1 MTSISQKTIKNT
13 TNHPINI
20 KNKIFTNSAQ
30 KQDDLN
36 VMVEGDF
43 DEYSVIQVNEKKLQ
57 FPSSKN
63 QINRVIILQSLFE
76 IDLNG
81 NDYEKVIQRV
91 SNNHDLESK
100 TLANI
105 LNYLKKITE
114 NLKTLDMKIQ
124 TLATEFPTFQ
134 IAVIDRNILRLGLV
148 EIVEIFNDSKK
159 INSIIEEFSKL
170 AFIFGGENSD
180 RFIKGVLKSFIQ
192 EKVNLN
198 KRSNNGFSL

>member
-1 MTSISQKTIKNT
+1 MTSISEKTIKNT
-13 TNHPINI
+13 PNNPANI
-20 KNKIFTNSAQ
+20 KNKISIDSDT
-30 KQDDLN
+30 KKDVLN

-57 FPSSKN
+57 FPSDKN

-91 SNNHDLESK
+91 SNNHNLESE
-100 TLANI
+100 TLSDI

-148 EIVEIFNDSKK
+148 EIVEIFNDSTK
-159 INSIIEEFSKL
+159 INSLIEEFSKL
-170 AFIFGGENSD
+170 GFIFGGENSD
-180 RFIKGVLKSFIQ
+180 RFIKGVLKSFIK
-192 EKVNLN
+192 EKS
-198 KRSNNGFSL
+198 KSQ

>member
-13 TNHPINI
+13 PNHPTNI
-20 KNKIFTNSAQ
+20 KNKFFIDSDQ
-30 KQDDLN
+30 KQDALN
-36 VMVEGDF
+36 VMVVGDF
-43 DEYSVIQVNEKKLQ
+43 DEYSVIQVKEKNLQ
-57 FPSSKN
+57 FPSEKN
-63 QINRVIILQSLFE
+63 QLNRVSILQSLFE

-91 SNNHDLESK
+91 SNNHNLESE
-100 TLANI
+100 TLSDI

-159 INSIIEEFSKL
+159 INSLIEEFSKL

-180 RFIKGVLKSFIQ
+180 RFIKGVLKSFIK
-192 EKVNLN
+192 EKS
-198 KRSNNGFSL
+198 KSQ

>member
-1 MTSISQKTIKNT
+1 MTSISEKTIKNT
-13 TNHPINI
+13 PNNPNNI
-20 KNKIFTNSAQ
+20 KNKIFMDSDQ
-30 KQDDLN
+30 KKDVLN

-57 FPSSKN
+57 FPSDKN

-91 SNNHDLESK
+91 SNNHNLESE
-100 TLANI
+100 TLSDI

-124 TLATEFPTFQ
+124 TLATEYPTFQ

-148 EIVEIFNDSKK
+148 EIVEIFNDSTK
-159 INSIIEEFSKL
+159 INSLIEEFSKL
-170 AFIFGGENSD
+170 GFIFGGENSD
-180 RFIKGVLKSFIQ
+180 RFIKGVLKSFIK
-192 EKVNLN
+192 EKS
-198 KRSNNGFSL
+198 KSQ

>member
-1 MTSISQKTIKNT
+1 M
-13 TNHPINI
+13 
-20 KNKIFTNSAQ
+20 
-30 KQDDLN
+30 
-36 VMVEGDF
+36 
-43 DEYSVIQVNEKKLQ
+43 
-57 FPSSKN
+57 
-63 QINRVIILQSLFE
+63 FE

-198 KRSNNGFSL
+198 KRSNNGFSS

>member
-13 TNHPINI
+13 PNHPTNI
-20 KNKIFTNSAQ
+20 KNKFFIDSDQ
-30 KQDDLN
+30 KQDALN
-36 VMVEGDF
+36 VMVVGDF
-43 DEYSVIQVNEKKLQ
+43 DEYSVIQVKEKNLQ
-57 FPSSKN
+57 FPSEKN
-63 QINRVIILQSLFE
+63 QLNRVSILQSLFE

-81 NDYEKVIQRV
+81 NDYKKVIQRV
-91 SNNHDLESK
+91 SNNHNIESE
-100 TLANI
+100 TLSDI

-148 EIVEIFNDSKK
+148 EIVEIFNDSTK
-159 INSIIEEFSKL
+159 INSLIEEFSKL

-180 RFIKGVLKSFIQ
+180 RFIKGVLKSFIK
-192 EKVNLN
+192 EKS
-198 KRSNNGFSL
+198 KSQ

>member
-1 MTSISQKTIKNT
+1 MTSISEKTIKNT
-13 TNHPINI
+13 PNNPNNI
-20 KNKIFTNSAQ
+20 KNKIFMDSDQ
-30 KQDDLN
+30 KKDVLN

-57 FPSSKN
+57 FPSDKN

-91 SNNHDLESK
+91 SNNHNLESE
-100 TLANI
+100 TLSDI
-105 LNYLKKITE
+105 LNYLKKIKE

-148 EIVEIFNDSKK
+148 EIVEIFNDSTK
-159 INSIIEEFSKL
+159 INSLIEEFSKL
-170 AFIFGGENSD
+170 GFIFGGENSD
-180 RFIKGVLKSFIQ
+180 RFIEGVLKSFIK
-192 EKVNLN
+192 EKS
-198 KRSNNGFSL
+198 KSQ

>member
-1 MTSISQKTIKNT
+1 MTSISQKIIKNT
-13 TNHPINI
+13 PNHSTNI
-20 KNKIFTNSAQ
+20 KNKIFIDSDQ
-30 KQDDLN
+30 KKDDLN

-57 FPSSKN
+57 FPSDKN

-81 NDYEKVIQRV
+81 NDYEKVTQRV
-91 SNNHDLESK
+91 SNNHNLESEK
-100 TLANI
+100 LSDI
-105 LNYLKKITE
+105 LNYLKKITK

-148 EIVEIFNDSKK
+148 EIVEIFNDSTK
-159 INSIIEEFSKL
+159 INPLIENFSKL
-170 AFIFGGENSD
+170 GFIFGGENSD
-180 RFIKGVLKSFIQ
+180 RFIKGVLKSFIK
-192 EKVNLN
+192 EKS
-198 KRSNNGFSL
+198 KSQ

>member
-13 TNHPINI
+13 PNHPTNI
-20 KNKIFTNSAQ
+20 KNKFFIDSDQ
-30 KQDDLN
+30 KQDALN
-36 VMVEGDF
+36 VMVVGDF
-43 DEYSVIQVNEKKLQ
+43 DEYSVIQVKEKNLQ
-57 FPSSKN
+57 FPSEKN
-63 QINRVIILQSLFE
+63 QLNRVSILQSLFE

-81 NDYEKVIQRV
+81 NDYKKVIQRV
-91 SNNHDLESK
+91 SNNHNIESE
-100 TLANI
+100 TLSDI

-159 INSIIEEFSKL
+159 INSLIEEFSKL

-180 RFIKGVLKSFIQ
+180 RFIKGVLKSFIK
-192 EKVNLN
+192 EKS
-198 KRSNNGFSL
+198 KSQ

>member
-1 MTSISQKTIKNT
+1 MTSISEKTIKNIP
-13 TNHPINI
+13 NNPANI
-20 KNKIFTNSAQ
+20 KNKISIDSDT
-30 KQDDLN
+30 KKDVLN

-57 FPSSKN
+57 FPSDKN

-91 SNNHDLESK
+91 SNNHNLESE
-100 TLANI
+100 TLSDI

-134 IAVIDRNILRLGLV
+134 IAVIDRNILRLGLI
-148 EIVEIFNDSKK
+148 EIVEIFNDSTK
-159 INSIIEEFSKL
+159 INSLIEEFSKL
-170 AFIFGGENSD
+170 GFIFGGENSD
-180 RFIKGVLKSFIQ
+180 RFIKGVLKSFIK
-192 EKVNLN
+192 EKS
-198 KRSNNGFSL
+198 KSQ

>member
-1 MTSISQKTIKNT
+1 MTSISEKTIKNIP
-13 TNHPINI
+13 NNPANI
-20 KNKIFTNSAQ
+20 KNKISIDSDT
-30 KQDDLN
+30 KKDVLN

-57 FPSSKN
+57 FPSDKN

-91 SNNHDLESK
+91 SNNHNLESE
-100 TLANI
+100 TLSDI

-148 EIVEIFNDSKK
+148 EIVEIFNDSTK
-159 INSIIEEFSKL
+159 INSLIEEFSKL
-170 AFIFGGENSD
+170 GFIFGGENSD
-180 RFIKGVLKSFIQ
+180 RFIKGVLKSFIK
-192 EKVNLN
+192 EKS
-198 KRSNNGFSL
+198 KSQ